1 MTEEKQANL
10 LNKVTQ
16 ANQAQTGNAPVA
28 AKSHTIYS
36 LIDRMKPEFSKALAN
51 TIDPDRFCR
60 IIITEVRQSELL
72 TKIMINNPNSVI
84 GACMEMAQLG
94 LDPSVP
100 NEAFLVPF
108 GQECVCMIGYKGLM
122 KLAIESAQSTGA
134 KLSQL
139 STTVICENDVYE
151 REFGTDSR
159 VVHRPPKF
167 GEDRGK
173 VIGYIAIA
181 KDINGRINFV
191 EMTVKEVQE
200 HKTRYSKAKYG
211 PFSEPHNF
219 DAYGL
224 KTVLRRLI
232 NRYLPMGAKLSRA
245 IEIEN
250 DKSDLLA
257 PPPRT
262 VLENDIE
269 VSKLPTESEK

>member
-1 MTEEKQANL
+1 MNDSKDL
-10 LNKVTQ
+10 LTKVTQ
-16 ANQAQTGNAPVA
+16 ANAGGNTPPA
-28 AKSHTIYS
+28 AKSHTINA
-36 LIDRMKPEFSKALAN
+36 LIERAKPEFEKALAN
-51 TIDPDRFCR
+51 TIDVDRFCR
-60 IIITEVRQSELL
+60 IVITEVRQSQQL
-72 TKIMINNPNSVI
+72 TKIMLENPTSII

-108 GQECVCMIGYKGLM
+108 GQEATCMIGYKGLL

-139 STTVICENDVYE
+139 STNIICENDIYE
-151 REFGTDSR
+151 REMGTEAMVR
-159 VVHRPPKF
+159 HRPPKF

-173 VIGYIAIA
+173 VIGYVAIA
-181 KDINGRINFV
+181 KDINGRMNFV

-232 NRYLPMGAKLSRA
+232 NRYLPMGAKLSQAMRIETEEKSVTPSHRTGLENA

-250 DKSDLLA
+250 VTDLA
-257 PPPRT
+257 
-262 VLENDIE
+262 
-269 VSKLPTESEK
+269 KTETKEK